1 MAGILVK
8 VLVQT
13 PGYAAE
19 NRSFNL
25 RVGATVSDLKNK
37 LHQEYE
43 GGNPNLWRITQNNNT
58 LENQERV
65 KGRNNLVATYTG
77 QGGSGKGQR
86 AKDWEAY
93 IAAIKKDKAKKE
105 ANKKEANKK
114 GSPKKAKKKS
124 PKKGGNRKKK
134 SPSKKKSQKVYKG
147 PRGGKYVLNG
157 GRKRYL

>member
-8 VLVQT
+8 VLVRN
-13 PGYAAE
+13 E
-19 NRSFNL
+19 NKSFNL
-25 RVGATVSDLKNK
+25 KIGATVSDLKDK
-37 LHQEYE
+37 LLQEYG
-43 GGNPNLWRITQNNNT
+43 GGNPNLWIITQNNNT
-58 LENQERV
+58 LGNQERV
-65 KGRNNLVATYTG
+65 KDKNNLVATYTG
-77 QGGSGKGQR
+77 RGGSGKGQR
-86 AKDWEAY
+86 EKDWEAY

-105 ANKKEANKK
+105 AKKK

-147 PRGGKYVLNG
+147 PRGGKYVLKG

>member
-1 MAGILVK
+1 MSGILVK
-8 VLVQT
+8 VLVRT

-58 LENQERV
+58 LGNQERV

-93 IAAIKKDKAKKE
+93 IAAINKDKAKKE
-105 ANKKEANKK
+105 ANKKV
-114 GSPKKAKKKS
+114 SPKKTKKKS

-147 PRGGKYVLNG
+147 PRGGKYVLKG